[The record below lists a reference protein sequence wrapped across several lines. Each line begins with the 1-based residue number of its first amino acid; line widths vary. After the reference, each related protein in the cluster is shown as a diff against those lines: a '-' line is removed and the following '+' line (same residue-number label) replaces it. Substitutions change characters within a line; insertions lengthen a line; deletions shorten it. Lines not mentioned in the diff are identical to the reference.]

1 MPRKSTTRRAQ
12 GEGTI
17 RQRKDGTWEARYTLG
32 RDPGT
37 GKQIQKSVYGATQKD
52 VRQKLQQIAQAIDEG
67 TYFEPTKMTV
77 AGWMNVWLKD
87 YLGNV
92 KAGTVA
98 NYTRHVN
105 NHIIPALGAM
115 KLSALQP
122 PQIQQLYNALQ
133 DKGLSAKTI
142 KNLHGCIHKA
152 LDVAVRI
159 GYLKTNPSEACILPR
174 IVKKEIRPLD
184 TPEISDFLNAIK
196 GHKYETLFKVDVFT
210 GLRSGEILGLTWDC
224 VDFDAGTLYICKQL
238 TPPRMK
244 GQKYAFGTPK
254 NDKAR
259 TIRPAPYVMQVL
271 KEHKIKQL
279 EQRMQ
284 AGAAWD
290 DGGFPNLV
298 FTNEFG
304 KHLTQSGVW
313 KTLQKALRD
322 SNIENLR
329 FHDLRHTYA
338 VTSIHSGDDIKT
350 VQENLGHHTAAFT
363 LDQYGHVT
371 ETMRRDSADRMQA
384 FIKAIPNA

>member
-52 VRQKLQQIAQAIDEG
+52 VRQKLQQISQSIDEG

-77 AGWMNVWLKD
+77 AGWMNTWIKD

-122 PQIQQLYNALQ
+122 PQIQHLYNQLQ
-133 DKGLSAKTI
+133 EQGLSAKTI
-142 KNLHGCIHKA
+142 KNLHGCLHKA
-152 LDVAVRI
+152 LQIAVRM
-159 GYLKTNPSEACILPR
+159 GYLRTNPAEGCILPR

-184 TPEISDFLNAIK
+184 TPEISTFLDAIK
-196 GHKYETLFKVDVFT
+196 GHRYETLFKVDVFT

-224 VDFDAGTLYICKQL
+224 VNFDEGTLYICKQL

-244 GQKYAFGTPK
+244 GQKYAFGTLK
-254 NDKAR
+254 NDKPR
-259 TIRPAPYVMQVL
+259 TITPAPYVMQLL
-271 KEHKIKQL
+271 KEHRIQQMQ
-279 EQRMQ
+279 QRLI
-284 AGAAWD
+284 AGVAWD

-298 FTNEFG
+298 FTNDTG
-304 KHLTQSGVW
+304 GHLTQSGVW
-313 KTLQKALRD
+313 KLMQKALRD
-322 SNIENLR
+322 SGIENLR

-338 VTSIHSGDDIKT
+338 VNSLRSGDDVKT

-371 ETMRRDSADRMQA
+371 DTMKRASADRMQA

>member
-224 VDFDAGTLYICKQL
+224 VDISEEAISENRAYVFINKQVERVSKEAVEEL
-238 TPPRMK
+238 DSKEVILIFPSQRKNNKTVRVLK
-244 GQKYAFGTPK
+244 TPK
-254 NDKAR
+254 TDTSERKVY
-259 TIRPAPYVMQVL
+259 IP
-271 KEHKIKQL
+271 
-279 EQRMQ
+279 
-284 AGAAWD
+284 
-290 DGGFPNLV
+290 GFVAQCL
-298 FTNEFG
+298 
-304 KHLTQSGVW
+304 
-313 KTLQKALRD
+313 
-322 SNIENLR
+322 I
-329 FHDLRHTYA
+329 
-338 VTSIHSGDDIKT
+338 DIKKEQDEVKEALGSEYT
-350 VQENLGHHTAAFT
+350 DYNLIMAK
-363 LDQYGHVT
+363 
-371 ETMRRDSADRMQA
+371 TM
-384 FIKAIPNA
+384 KV

>member
-92 KAGTVA
+92 KTGTVA

-105 NHIIPALGAM
+105 NHIIPALGAV

-184 TPEISDFLNAIK
+184 TPEISEFLDAIK
-196 GHKYETLFKVDVFT
+196 GHKYEALFKVDMFT

-254 NDKAR
+254 NNKAR

-271 KEHKIKQL
+271 QEYKIQQL
-279 EQRMQ
+279 EQRLH
-284 AGAAWD
+284 AGVAWD

-313 KTLQKALRD
+313 KMLQKVLRD
-322 SNIENLR
+322 SDIENLR

>member
-1 MPRKSTTRRAQ
+1 M
-12 GEGTI
+12 
-17 RQRKDGTWEARYTLG
+17 
-32 RDPGT
+32 
-37 GKQIQKSVYGATQKD
+37 
-52 VRQKLQQIAQAIDEG
+52 RQKLQQIAQAIDEG

-184 TPEISDFLNAIK
+184 TPEISDFLSAIK

-271 KEHKIKQL
+271 KEHKIRQL
-279 EQRMQ
+279 EQRLQ

-304 KHLTQSGVW
+304 RHLTQSGVW
-313 KTLQKALRD
+313 KMLQKALRD

>member
-224 VDFDAGTLYICKQL
+224 VDL
-238 TPPRMK
+238 TRV
-244 GQKYAFGTPK
+244 
-254 NDKAR
+254 R
-259 TIRPAPYVMQVL
+259 C
-271 KEHKIKQL
+271 
-279 EQRMQ
+279 
-284 AGAAWD
+284 
-290 DGGFPNLV
+290 
-298 FTNEFG
+298 
-304 KHLTQSGVW
+304 
-313 KTLQKALRD
+313 
-322 SNIENLR
+322 
-329 FHDLRHTYA
+329 
-338 VTSIHSGDDIKT
+338 TSAS
-350 VQENLGHHTAAFT
+350 
-363 LDQYGHVT
+363 
-371 ETMRRDSADRMQA
+371 S
-384 FIKAIPNA
+384 